1 MRKVKDDQEKAQQ
14 EHEEIKAEVD
24 SKEKKFEKF
33 KKWVQS
39 VNVLLTLDI
48 PTIHSNY
55 RQVVLSSTLDFLLVF
70 TLDGLP
76 ELGSSFKEI
85 FFVAPFEKNSKIA
98 PPLTIMAVKFLHQSA
113 WWVFYLKVSAI

>member
-39 VNVLLTLDI
+39 VNDIGRGVRDSGENHFFQNITLA
-48 PTIHSNY
+48 T
-55 RQVVLSSTLDFLLVF
+55 R
-70 TLDGLP
+70 
-76 ELGSSFKEI
+76 
-85 FFVAPFEKNSKIA
+85 
-98 PPLTIMAVKFLHQSA
+98 
-113 WWVFYLKVSAI
+113 

>member
-39 VNVLLTLDI
+39 VNDIGFSDAWHPLTLALGVND
-48 PTIHSNY
+48 
-55 RQVVLSSTLDFLLVF
+55 VV
-70 TLDGLP
+70 
-76 ELGSSFKEI
+76 
-85 FFVAPFEKNSKIA
+85 N
-98 PPLTIMAVKFLHQSA
+98 IM
-113 WWVFYLKVSAI
+113 